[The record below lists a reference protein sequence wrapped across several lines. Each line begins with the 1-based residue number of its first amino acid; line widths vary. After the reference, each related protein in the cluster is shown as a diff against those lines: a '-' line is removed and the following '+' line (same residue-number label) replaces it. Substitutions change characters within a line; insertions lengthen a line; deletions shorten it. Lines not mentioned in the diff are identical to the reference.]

1 VVLRKVAVP
10 VGVGGGV
17 VAHEA
22 AVPLKPENR
31 VAQIDLNLQTLNP
44 LNPRNAPLV
53 KSGPNEKV
61 RQGKDPRGVAPTLA
75 NGRNESGRNENNL
88 KVADQNVNSL
98 KAADRIGRVL
108 KVAALGGNA
117 PNAKILRVDVAAI
130 ALGVTN
136 PTKVPYLLSLA
147 ATVALKWRPERY
159 VWVAK
164 AMVALKFALVYS
176 LASVLSSG
184 PVGHSR
190 MGHGC
195 GLASYLS
202 RPKALVLAAEND
214 R

>member
-61 RQGKDPRGVAPTLA
+61 RLGKGPRGVAPTLA
-75 NGRNESGRNENNL
+75 TGLTENGRNEDAQTG
-88 KVADQNVNSL
+88 NSL

-117 PNAKILRVDVAAI
+117 PNAKILAEDVAVI
-130 ALGVTN
+130 APGVTN
-136 PTKVPYLLSLA
+136 PTKVPCLSSPA
-147 ATVALKWRPERY
+147 ATVALKWKLEKCA
-159 VWVAK
+159 WVAR
-164 AMVALKFALVYS
+164 AMVVWKFALVYS
-176 LASVLSSG
+176 LASALSSG
-184 PVGHSR
+184 PVAPSR

-195 GLASYLS
+195 GLASCLS
-202 RPKALVLAAEND
+202 RPKALVLAAENA